1 MIGDSPLAK
10 VLVQRLLVCNYH
22 VITSSQTVYDQVYN
36 DPLPV
41 HLSSPLTLDFAASLS
56 SLVDSSEVIIVVVS
70 PTFPPHVQTASL
82 VSAETLYFHTE
93 GFLELMKPTKVLY
106 DMTIEDYNLSSR
118 IHAVSAFRPSH
129 R

>member
-41 HLSSPLTLDFAASLS
+41 HLSSPLTLDLAASLS
-56 SLVDSSEVIIVVVS
+56 SLVDSSEVVIVVVP

-118 IHAVSAFRPSH
+118 IHAVPAARPSH

>member
-1 MIGDSPLAK
+1 M
-10 VLVQRLLVCNYH
+10 
-22 VITSSQTVYDQVYN
+22 
-36 DPLPV
+36 
-41 HLSSPLTLDFAASLS
+41 
-56 SLVDSSEVIIVVVS
+56 
-70 PTFPPHVQTASL
+70 QTASL

-118 IHAVSAFRPSH
+118 IHAVSVFRPSH